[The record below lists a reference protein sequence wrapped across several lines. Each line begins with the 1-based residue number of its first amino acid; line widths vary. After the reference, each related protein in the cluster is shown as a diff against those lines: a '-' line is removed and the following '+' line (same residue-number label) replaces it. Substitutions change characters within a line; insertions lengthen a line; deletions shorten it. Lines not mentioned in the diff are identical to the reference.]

1 MMRFIPFALT
11 ALLLFVPA
19 SSFAQEWVEYSSRAD
34 RFFINFPVEPKVQ
47 DISWLSE
54 YEAQFPARVYTAEQ
68 GPSRY
73 SVTAVDY
80 TNAAKIHAER
90 AKSCDPVAHP
100 GCRGTDED
108 GAQGAGSYKYETR
121 GAPDYV
127 SSRILQRD
135 GKVTYF
141 AWAVIDRIEGKYIH
155 MTNADRS
162 RTFFGIYMHDNRLYI
177 TEATVPAGYPEP
189 GLFQQSLRFLD
200 ENGNPVRYQT
210 IYTNGFPA
218 PPRAGGGR
226 GRGAGPAAGGVPRN

>member
-1 MMRFIPFALT
+1 MRLISFTVTAFFLFA
-11 ALLLFVPA
+11 PG
-19 SSFAQEWVEYSSRAD
+19 SSLAQEWIEYSNRAD
-34 RFFINFPVEPKVQ
+34 RFFINFPSQPTAQ
-47 DISWLSE
+47 DISWKSE
-54 YEAQFPARVYTAEQ
+54 YEAQFPARVHTAQQ

-73 SVTAVDY
+73 SITVVDY

-90 AKSCDPVAHP
+90 AKTCDPVAHP

-127 SSRILQRD
+127 TSQIIQRD
-135 GKVTYF
+135 GKVTYL

-155 MTNADRS
+155 MTNPDRS

-200 ENGNPVRYQT
+200 GNGNPVRYQT
-210 IYTNGFPA
+210 IYTNGFPP

-226 GRGAGPAAGGVPRN
+226 GRGAGPAGGAPNN